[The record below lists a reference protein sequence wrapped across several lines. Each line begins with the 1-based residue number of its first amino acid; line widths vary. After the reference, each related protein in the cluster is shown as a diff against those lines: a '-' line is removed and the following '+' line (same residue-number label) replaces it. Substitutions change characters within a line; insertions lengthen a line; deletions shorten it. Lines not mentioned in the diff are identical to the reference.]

1 MRHRERPGKKSL
13 LASAVVHLVAF
24 GLAWFFQ
31 ASAPNLQD
39 FVTYQIDIVSPP
51 PAQIAEEPA
60 PAQEEELVVETP
72 DPTPP
77 PEEPE
82 PDPVV
87 EEQSREESKPEPT
100 PTPPPPDPEPEEA
113 GDPDPSEVEGGED
126 LNVHMEGLR
135 RDYPA
140 YYGNIIRQMNRCMR
154 FNGPGG
160 LKTTVYFVIDRD
172 GTVDP
177 GRIEFVSRSGN
188 AGFDFAVMEAVECAG
203 SGRFG
208 ELPPDMGLDRLP
220 IEFELASSRRGPEAP
235 PAGHPW
241 SP

>member
-1 MRHRERPGKKSL
+1 M
-13 LASAVVHLVAF
+13 ASAAIHIVA
-24 GLAWFFQ
+24 LAVALFTQ
-31 ASAPNLQD
+31 ASAPNLAE

-51 PAQIAEEPA
+51 PAQQAEVTA

-72 DPTPP
+72 DPAPP

-87 EEQSREESKPEPT
+87 EETKREESKPEPT
-100 PTPPPPDPEPEEA
+100 PTPPPPEPEPEEEA
-113 GDPDPSEVEGGED
+113 GTPDPSPTEGGED

-160 LKTTVYFVIDRD
+160 LKTSVYFIINGD

-177 GRIEFVSRSGN
+177 GRIQFVSRSGN

-203 SGRFG
+203 NGRFG
-208 ELPPDMGLDRLP
+208 ALPSEMGLDRLP
-220 IEFELASSRRGPEAP
+220 IVFELASSRRGPENPDARDP
-235 PAGHPW
+235 EG
-241 SP
+241 S